1 MIALP
6 LSAHHRLPALGCLAA
21 LMFCP
26 DLYGEETFVTIHSV
40 SGNRLQVA
48 LNAAGARGTTGQGA
62 AASGPS
68 APDTE
73 GGGGRFSGRG
83 RRRFGGGQGAPANGS
98 PAAGRGRGR
107 FGQTSPKLTTITVPT
122 TAKITV
128 AMRERRTF
136 EFRVMGELA
145 GGLRHP
151 VFTRMKTPLQAR
163 IVTRGNRITEINVV
177 TGDTDINQTAT
188 TSDGDNIVAV
198 KPKRPPMKRSR

>member
-1 MIALP
+1 MITLP
-6 LSAHHRLPALGCLAA
+6 PAHRPLTALGCLA
-21 LMFCP
+21 LLVCP
-26 DLYGEETFVTIHSV
+26 KTYGEESFVTIHSV
-40 SGNRLQVA
+40 SGNRLQIAVSA
-48 LNAAGARGTTGQGA
+48 TGPRGTAGLGGA
-62 AASGPS
+62 PSRPS
-68 APDTE
+68 AADTQ
-73 GGGGRFSGRG
+73 GSGTGGRFSGRG
-83 RRRFGGGQGAPANGS
+83 RRRFGGGQGTDSSGS
-98 PAAGRGRGR
+98 AAGGRGRGR

-151 VFTRMKTPLQAR
+151 VFTRMKSPLQAR

-188 TSDGDNIVAV
+188 TSEGENIVAV